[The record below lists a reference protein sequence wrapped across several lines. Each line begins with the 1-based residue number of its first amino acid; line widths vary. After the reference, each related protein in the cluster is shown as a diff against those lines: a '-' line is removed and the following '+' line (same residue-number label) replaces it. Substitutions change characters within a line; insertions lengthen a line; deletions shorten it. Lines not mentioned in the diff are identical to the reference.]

1 MAARPAQKQAKYA
14 LKTAVRTNVCIL
26 AGRMAEAVFKP
37 AAIMHALILNSC
49 SICPT
54 GRLQRLL
61 FLDIIARLIL

>member
-1 MAARPAQKQAKYA
+1 
-14 LKTAVRTNVCIL
+14 
-26 AGRMAEAVFKP
+26 MAEAVFKP